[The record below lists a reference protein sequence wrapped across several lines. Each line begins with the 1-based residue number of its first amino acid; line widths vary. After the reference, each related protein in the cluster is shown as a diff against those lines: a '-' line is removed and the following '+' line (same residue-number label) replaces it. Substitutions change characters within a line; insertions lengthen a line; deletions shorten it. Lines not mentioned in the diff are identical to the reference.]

1 MKLPPPA
8 VMATWPTPNY
18 IDPVTR
24 GHGVL
29 YVNVI
34 FTSLALLV
42 VALRLYTRF
51 RITCSAG
58 VDDALIVIGLAFT
71 IAMVAVTS
79 LATET
84 WGWNRHVWDVPP
96 TWLPTVQKL
105 NIVFQIMFS
114 WASSVTKISLLWFC
128 RRLLGAG
135 KGNFVWYNWAFIGSM
150 VVVAVTCLAFTLT
163 SIFQCRPIKAYW
175 TVSPAFPHTC
185 IDEGNLLFAA
195 SVINI
200 FTDFLATAI
209 PIPLIWSLKLP
220 TRQRLAVISIFGLG
234 IMVNVAGSF
243 RTVYVWESMVV
254 GWDRTWLSWPIL
266 IAASVEINLGLICSS
281 APALRPLVAAFL
293 PRLLG
298 SSRHYNTSNA
308 RSRSQ
313 KPWTSTARSQ
323 QHLTGRGQASQ
334 DVDLD
339 NDRFEIMRT
348 VEMETWSESRIP
360 HHENIGHTFD
370 IGTEGRARSPNTS
383 LDLKNGPAVF
393 SSAASDKSSSTLS
406 RDEAFYGRR

>member
-1 MKLPPPA
+1 MKLPPPEI
-8 VMATWPTPNY
+8 MAAWPTPNY

-29 YVNVI
+29 YVNIV

-42 VALRLYTRF
+42 VALRLYTRL

-58 VDDALIVIGLAFT
+58 VDDILIVIGLGFA
-71 IAMVAVTS
+71 IAMIAVTS
-79 LATET
+79 LATES

-96 TWLPTVQKL
+96 TWLSTVQKL

-114 WASSVTKISLLWFC
+114 WASSVTKVSLLWFC

-135 KGNFVWYNWAFIGSM
+135 KGNFAWYNWAFIGSM
-150 VVVAVTCLAFTLT
+150 AIVALTCGLFTIV
-163 SIFQCRPIKAYW
+163 SIFQCSPVKAYW
-175 TVSPAFPHTC
+175 TVNPTYPHKC
-185 IDEGNLLFAA
+185 LDEGRLLFAA

-209 PIPLIWSLKLP
+209 PMPLIWSLKLP
-220 TRQRLAVISIFGLG
+220 TRQRLAVISIFSLG
-234 IMVNVAGSF
+234 VMVNVAGSF
-243 RTVYVWESMVV
+243 RTAYVWQSMVV
-254 GWDRTWLSWPIL
+254 GYDRTWLSWPIL
-266 IAASVEINLGLICSS
+266 VAASVEINLGLICSS

-293 PRLLG
+293 PRLLN
-298 SSRHYNTSNA
+298 STRYYSTTNE

-313 KPWTSTARSQ
+313 KPWTANARSQ
-323 QHLTGRGQASQ
+323 PTHASRNLPSQ
-334 DVDLD
+334 TADFD

-348 VEMETWSESRIP
+348 VEMETYSESRLP
-360 HHENIGHTFD
+360 HHENMGHTFD
-370 IGTEGRARSPNTS
+370 IGTDGRAGSPTS
-383 LDLKNGPAVF
+383 IELKNGATVF
-393 SSAASDKSSSTLS
+393 SSAASDKSSSSLT

>member
-1 MKLPPPA
+1 
-8 VMATWPTPNY
+8 MA
-18 IDPVTR
+18 
-24 GHGVL
+24 
-29 YVNVI
+29 
-34 FTSLALLV
+34 
-42 VALRLYTRF
+42 
-51 RITCSAG
+51 
-58 VDDALIVIGLAFT
+58 
-71 IAMVAVTS
+71 
-79 LATET
+79 
-84 WGWNRHVWDVPP
+84 
-96 TWLPTVQKL
+96 
-105 NIVFQIMFS
+105 
-114 WASSVTKISLLWFC
+114 
-128 RRLLGAG
+128 
-135 KGNFVWYNWAFIGSM
+135 NWS
-150 VVVAVTCLAFTLT
+150 T
-163 SIFQCRPIKAYW
+163 CRPIKAYW

-266 IAASVEINLGLICSS
+266 IAASVEINLGLVRLDMSLSLVLVAKWNLAFQGSMSNKPPTIKTTQKRGKKRKKKKETIATRLTTRSQICSS